1 VNDTVSTKP
10 TDAEPCDLSWCQ
22 QSRGNQD
29 NHVRLVGLV
38 EPTPWSDVSAVVVS
52 VQAGQQ
58 ETAPLPVIGVGSKL
72 TTPHVQA
79 RMTWAEF
86 ATMARLLADAER
98 RYG

>member
-1 VNDTVSTKP
+1 
-10 TDAEPCDLSWCQ
+10 
-22 QSRGNQD
+22 
-29 NHVRLVGLV
+29 
-38 EPTPWSDVSAVVVS
+38 
-52 VQAGQQ
+52 
-58 ETAPLPVIGVGSKL
+58 VIGVGSKL